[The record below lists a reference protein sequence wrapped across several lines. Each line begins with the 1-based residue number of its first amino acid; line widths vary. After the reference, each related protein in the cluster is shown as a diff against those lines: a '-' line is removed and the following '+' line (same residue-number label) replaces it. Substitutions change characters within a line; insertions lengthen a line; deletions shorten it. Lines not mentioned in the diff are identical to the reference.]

1 MPSTKFY
8 VLTGARDEIVTTL
21 FPTLT
26 AIFLRDAGIPVT
38 FYSQSD
44 GTHLLYSL
52 RSILSQAWKDMESG
66 VVRVARRARCRRT
79 GSTRSHAM
87 IPGVILSLL

>member
-1 MPSTKFY
+1 
-8 VLTGARDEIVTTL
+8 LTGARDDNVKTL

-52 RSILSQAWKDMESG
+52 RSILAQAWKDMEAG
-66 VVRVARRARCRRT
+66 VVRFPEGLDAGGQGLPEAV
-79 GSTRSHAM
+79 
-87 IPGVILSLL
+87 P